1 MHARH
6 RRHRCRVREQ
16 EGRTNSTRYSSYRD
30 TNRLRG
36 YDTRNAGRSTGE
48 KSVKRDAAYGGR
60 LVGLSA
66 AEATLATNM

>member
-6 RRHRCRVREQ
+6 RRHRVREQ
-16 EGRTNSTRYSSYRD
+16 EGRTNSTRYTSYRD
-30 TNRLRG
+30 TNRLR
-36 YDTRNAGRSTGE
+36 RNAGRSTGE